1 MTAVVHLL
9 NNFFKLLLIG
19 RHTDREVVIRF
30 GAPAVVTAFVGAMAL
45 VRLSDLEP
53 LYDYHLAGAVRE
65 VTPVGVVVAALML
78 VFALIEVGPA
88 SRKIRFDRKYL
99 PLGGIL
105 SGFFGGLSGHQG
117 ALRSAFLIKCGLS
130 KEAFIASGV
139 GIACVVDV
147 VRIGVYS
154 ANYDLLL
161 LGSRIPLVAAAVVAA
176 FAGALIGRRL
186 LSRVSLKVVQY
197 IVAVML
203 LFIAAGIGSGLI

>member
-1 MTAVVHLL
+1 
-9 NNFFKLLLIG
+9 
-19 RHTDREVVIRF
+19 
-30 GAPAVVTAFVGAMAL
+30 
-45 VRLSDLEP
+45 
-53 LYDYHLAGAVRE
+53 
-65 VTPVGVVVAALML
+65 

-176 FAGALIGRRL
+176 FAGALIGWRL